1 MGRKKT
7 GRSVGQPR
15 KYGSETCRVRSFSLP
30 ESLLTQLASIAPRH
44 GQSALLARLLA
55 DGIERE
61 GLKPRPA
68 ADRVPGGGAE

>member
-15 KYGSETCRVRSFSLP
+15 KYSGEICRVRSFSLP
-30 ESLLTQLASIAPRH
+30 ESLLDKLASIAPRH

-61 GLKPRPA
+61 GLQPRPA
-68 ADRVPGGGAE
+68 AERIPGGGAD